1 MYQLSYLDQ
10 AKEDLI
16 LIKRFITREN
26 GSREIALR
34 YTAKIREQCRKMA
47 ELPAKVCRTRPELGE
62 DSRSFPYG
70 NYIIFFRYVGDNLEV
85 ITIIEGHRD
94 IEALF
99 EGGT

>member
-1 MYQLSYLDQ
+1 MELSYLDQ
-10 AKEDLI
+10 AQEDLI
-16 LIKRFITREN
+16 LIKRFIARES

-34 YTAKIREQCRKMA
+34 YTAKIREHCRKMA
-47 ELPAKVCRTRPELGE
+47 EQPAKVGRTRPELGE
-62 DSRSFPYG
+62 DLRSFPYG
-70 NYIIFFRYVGDNLEV
+70 NYVIFFRYVGDNLEV